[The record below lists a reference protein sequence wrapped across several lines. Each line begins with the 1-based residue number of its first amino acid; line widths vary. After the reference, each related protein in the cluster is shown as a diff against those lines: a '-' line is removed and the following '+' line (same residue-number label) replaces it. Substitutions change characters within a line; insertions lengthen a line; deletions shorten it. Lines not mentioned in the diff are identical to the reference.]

1 MTTPYHLGIYLR
13 SLPIPALGRQCRPL
27 LSVQT
32 HIPKRRNVSRRF
44 VSYDKMA
51 EAKEFPPRSVRPI
64 VNEVVALLKERH
76 ETVSVA
82 ETVRILCF
90 LSNSL
95 LQQSSSSRFS
105 ASKEELYDFLRKKTG
120 ARIGTCTGWPLLIIG
135 TLLTWITGSWWNH
148 FCFIAQRSRSEC
160 HLQGWTDGQSR
171 LLLLPLSVL

>member
-13 SLPIPALGRQCRPL
+13 SLLPIPALGRQCRPL

-32 HIPKRRNVSRRF
+32 HISKRRNVSRRRF

-90 LSNSL
+90 LSAFVAAAVFSL
-95 LQQSSSSRFS
+95 TLFRFQGR
-105 ASKEELYDFLRKKTG
+105 LV
-120 ARIGTCTGWPLLIIG
+120 W
-135 TLLTWITGSWWNH
+135 LLTQEDGGTHW
-148 FCFIAQRSRSEC
+148 
-160 HLQGWTDGQSR
+160 HLHR
-171 LLLLPLSVL
+171 PAVAYH